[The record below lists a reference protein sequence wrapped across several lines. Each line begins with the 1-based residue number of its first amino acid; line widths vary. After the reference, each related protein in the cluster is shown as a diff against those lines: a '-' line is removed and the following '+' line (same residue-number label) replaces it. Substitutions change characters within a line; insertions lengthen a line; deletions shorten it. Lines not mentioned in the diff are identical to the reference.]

1 MKKKILLC
9 LLCGIL
15 LVGVTG
21 CGNEKE
27 SNTLKESSNS
37 NESSNGEKELLCTRE
52 YHPQD
57 VIFDNPSASYKSV
70 NTPLEESIKS
80 TYTFEDGKLST
91 IKMVGTYKYDSDE
104 LSEDNI
110 EDEMES
116 RFDNI
121 LELTG
126 VEKDI
131 SHKNNKSVITVVVD
145 YNELSSDEKATT
157 GIKDMS
163 YKETMNKLNESPL
176 EYCYDPDNKEKS
188 TTPSSIEGKY
198 VATLPTR
205 SYEEDNA
212 DDSGENI
219 IEFKDGKIT
228 AYILHDD
235 GERENNND
243 DMVEYTYKKGKLKI
257 TSKNYKDEYVTTEY
271 TVKSNYKG
279 YDVVVF
285 NSWNQDSMWLNKT
298 K

>member
-1 MKKKILLC
+1 MKKIFLW
-9 LLCGIL
+9 LLCGVIL
-15 LVGVTG
+15 LGVTG
-21 CGNEKE
+21 CSNEKE

-145 YNELSSDEKATT
+145 YNELSSDEKETT

-198 VATLPTR
+198 IVTLPTR
-205 SYEEDNA
+205 SYEEDDN
-212 DDSGENI
+212 DDPKNI
-219 IEFKDGKIT
+219 IEFKNSRIT
-228 AYILHDD
+228 TYTLNDD
-235 GERENNND
+235 GEPENETD
-243 DMVEYTYKKGKLKI
+243 TGEYTYKKGKLEI